1 MTENRENAD
10 DIVFT
15 SSSKRL
21 KMETKMLDASISD
34 MFDDSD
40 IFFLDEDEV
49 ENSLDLSNWKRCS
62 VISIEK
68 DTNTFDIILKLK
80 DEISNGYCKC
90 RLQIPWSYAKIG
102 ENDIVSVKA
111 EWSAKYQSY
120 VVSSQIGMLVVS
132 PDFLVSGT
140 SVVGSLFC
148 RRKGVLSDR
157 YRGIDSSNK
166 IVR

>member
-1 MTENRENAD
+1 MIENRENAE

-15 SSSKRL
+15 PTSKRL
-21 KMETKMLDASISD
+21 KMETKISDASISD
-34 MFDDSD
+34 LFDDSD
-40 IFFLDEDEV
+40 IFFLDTDET
-49 ENSLDLSNWKRCS
+49 ENTLDLRNWKRCS

-68 DTNTFDIILKLK
+68 DSKTFEIILKLK
-80 DEISNGYCKC
+80 DEISNGCCKC

-102 ENDIVSVKA
+102 VNDIVSVKA
-111 EWSAKYQSY
+111 EWSSKYQSY
-120 VVSSQIGMLVVS
+120 VVCSQNGMIVVS